1 MEQILQSCLVSQWF
15 LYSWGLWYSCPSIF
29 QSTFLQAVNGSKISI
44 LNWDMKLNFFGFFLF
59 VCFAFETPS
68 KLFSI
73 LFSLFLLFGSDTY
86 KHAYRKVV
94 CIFLV
99 NYSSKFPWNSK
110 IQRKIKEK
118 CIFNRSADLNLKI
131 VRFGVYHRAT
141 PRKHWSKQTVKKL
154 NLWENKAL

>member
-15 LYSWGLWYSCPSIF
+15 LFSWGLWYSCPSIF
-29 QSTFLQAVNGSKISI
+29 QSTFLQAETVVKSPSWVEIWNSISS
-44 LNWDMKLNFFGFFLF
+44 GFFF
-59 VCFAFETPS
+59 FCFAFETPS